1 MFLRGFIAMCTVK
14 RGDFGPASECNAFF
28 SRIPFV
34 NVTKSAAI
42 TFNIYYLDMDGFIG
56 CCEFIV
62 L

>member
-1 MFLRGFIAMCTVK
+1 MCTVK

-42 TFNIYYLDMDGFIG
+42 TFNIYYFDMDGFIG